1 MGRMFRSQPV
11 PFTAQVET
19 LVDTASVRLSGE
31 LDIARLPELRFAM
44 QDARASGCSRIV
56 LDLRGL
62 EFIDS
67 IGVTELLRIAH
78 QERIDG
84 RAVEYLCTP
93 GAVTRTLDL
102 MRVTTLLPLAA

>member
-1 MGRMFRSQPV
+1 MFLSEPV
-11 PFTAQVET
+11 HFVAQVET

-31 LDIARLPELRFAM
+31 LDIAKLPELRFAM
-44 QDARASGCSRIV
+44 QDARASGCQRIV

-78 QERIDG
+78 EERIAG
-84 RAVEYLCTP
+84 RTVEYLCAP
-93 GAVTRTLDL
+93 GDVTRTLDL
-102 MRVTTLLPLAA
+102 MRVSTLLPLAA